1 MIEVLGTVWKSSS
14 SNFSKDNG
22 LVLLVIFQLV
32 SAGFGLFL
40 SHIILFNQ
48 PKSAE
53 ILPAEHSQS
62 LITSRYLRARWS
74 FFPKC
79 KRLGGEFESC

>member
-1 MIEVLGTVWKSSS
+1 MYLELGFSPRAERRGPSSAVAALLY
-14 SNFSKDNG
+14 G

-53 ILPAEHSQS
+53 ILPAEQVLCRTGHNVA
-62 LITSRYLRARWS
+62 LFLPS
-74 FFPKC
+74 FSVIDK
-79 KRLGGEFESC
+79 E